1 MEEAAA
7 KEGQTPIL
15 VIKDTASK
23 AIFAHACPCKGAHE
37 LVVSRVVADLDTMGY
52 KRVLV
57 RTDGEP
63 ALLDLWA
70 KVKEKWTG
78 EIVKVE
84 AATGDHNA
92 NGDAEQAVQ
101 KVEDEVRVWKD
112 MLDDA
117 IKGSV
122 PPTHDLLAW
131 MVEHACS
138 VDRRVAI
145 ASDGKTPMER
155 LRGRRDRDHMA

>member
-1 MEEAAA
+1 
-7 KEGQTPIL
+7 
-15 VIKDTASK
+15 
-23 AIFAHACPCKGAHE
+23 
-37 LVVSRVVADLDTMGY
+37 MGY
-52 KRVLV
+52 NRVLV

-84 AATGDHNA
+84 SATGDHNA

-101 KVEDEVRVWKD
+101 KAEDEVRVWKD
-112 MLDDA
+112 MPDDV

-138 VDRRVAI
+138 VDRRVAVG
-145 ASDGKTPMER
+145 SDGKTPME
-155 LRGRRDRDHMA
+155 